1 MVKLHDG
8 SVMILGGYPVIY
20 ETKSLIFNPINGSF
34 SAGPELTYGRIYP
47 GVALINRSIFTNIIL
62 ITNYVLHI
70 CKIAYQTYVVKE
82 TIVCTN

>member
-20 ETKSLIFNPINGSF
+20 ETKSLIFNPIDGSF

-47 GVALINRSIFTNIIL
+47 GIALINRSIFTNTRIYGHL
-62 ITNYVLHI
+62 GRVPDLFRVTNI
-70 CKIAYQTYVVKE
+70 
-82 TIVCTN
+82 